1 MSGMRSDNQG
11 EPDSVRP
18 QFAFYQ
24 SSVGPGQEFISKIE
38 MLATFYRGRT
48 SFTELMNLPLSY
60 INALYRIAEQKMK
73 DEEARKQLEAEQM
86 EDGLEEAMTP

>member
-1 MSGMRSDNQG
+1 
-11 EPDSVRP
+11 
-18 QFAFYQ
+18 
-24 SSVGPGQEFISKIE
+24 

-73 DEEARKQLEAEQM
+73 DEEARKQFEAEQM

>member
-1 MSGMRSDNQG
+1 
-11 EPDSVRP
+11 
-18 QFAFYQ
+18 
-24 SSVGPGQEFISKIE
+24 

>member
-1 MSGMRSDNQG
+1 
-11 EPDSVRP
+11 
-18 QFAFYQ
+18 
-24 SSVGPGQEFISKIE
+24 

-60 INALYRIAEQKMK
+60 INALYRIAEQKME
-73 DEEARKQLEAEQM
+73 DEEARKQPEAEQM